1 MGKVPM
7 PYQKKISFKDMRPM
21 GEQRKILIISV
32 LVVLAFLVF
41 VRLIYVPQKKRFEVL
56 KKELQTMEAEIREI
70 KKNVGVTGDESM
82 VRSLDVLLKRFKS
95 LDEKFPSKE
104 EALLRALPSY
114 AQRYGIEIRSM
125 QPQKKRAA
133 SAIDGVEVAIAGYRV
148 MEIQISI
155 AAAGTYK
162 SVGEYAR
169 ALKEEFPAL
178 IKVNSLELSSPAPGR
193 GKEAQKILNINMSI
207 TAYLLTPSSKET

>member
-1 MGKVPM
+1 
-7 PYQKKISFKDMRPM
+7 
-21 GEQRKILIISV
+21 
-32 LVVLAFLVF
+32 
-41 VRLIYVPQKKRFEVL
+41 
-56 KKELQTMEAEIREI
+56 
-70 KKNVGVTGDESM
+70 
-82 VRSLDVLLKRFKS
+82 